1 MMESLTS
8 RSMDEIIKRIT
19 LKVGVEDATDQNTT
33 LNTKDSTNG
42 KVHQLKTLSEALD
55 DFMRNSV
62 PDEYAN
68 AIPENV
74 PQLNGFSADSG
85 YGVCFR
91 GNAGIGK
98 TYAATA
104 LARMIL
110 SGIPPNVSR
119 VTGELFFNKGFFQWH
134 STPYLLAQ
142 VRDALFSNE
151 KDKETELQIINRV
164 SDCAVLLL
172 DDVGAEKTT
181 EFTGATLYTIL
192 SRRRNYRRMTIV
204 TTNQTIGEIR
214 EWEPRIASRISEM
227 QRIELPN
234 RDRRIRK

>member
-1 MMESLTS
+1 
-8 RSMDEIIKRIT
+8 
-19 LKVGVEDATDQNTT
+19 
-33 LNTKDSTNG
+33 
-42 KVHQLKTLSEALD
+42 
-55 DFMRNSV
+55 MRNAV
-62 PDEYAN
+62 PDEYAE
-68 AIPENV
+68 AMSENV
-74 PQLNGFSADSG
+74 PQLDGFTADSG

-98 TYAATA
+98 TYSATA
-104 LARMIL
+104 LARMII
-110 SGIPPNVSR
+110 SGMPPNLSR
-119 VTGELFFNKGFFQWH
+119 VTGEPFFDKGFLQWH

-142 VRDALFSNE
+142 VRDALFSREN
-151 KDKETELQIINRV
+151 DKETELQIINRV
-164 SDCAVLLL
+164 SNCAVLVL

-214 EWEPRIASRISEM
+214 EWEPRIASRIGEM
-227 QRIELPN
+227 QRIDLPN

>member
-1 MMESLTS
+1 M
-8 RSMDEIIKRIT
+8 
-19 LKVGVEDATDQNTT
+19 
-33 LNTKDSTNG
+33 NG
-42 KVHQLKTLSEALD
+42 KAHQLKTLAEALD
-55 DFMRNSV
+55 DFMQNSV

-74 PQLNGFSADSG
+74 PQLNGFLADSG

-104 LARMIL
+104 LARMMI
-110 SGIPPNVSR
+110 SNMKANFSR
-119 VTGELFFNKGFFQWH
+119 VTGEPYFDKSFFQWH
-134 STPYLLAQ
+134 SVPYLLSQ
-142 VRDALFSNE
+142 VRDALFSKE

-214 EWEPRIASRISEM
+214 EWEPRIASRICEM
-227 QRIELPN
+227 QRIDLPN